1 MPNFPIVDAHVHL
14 WDPNHFRM
22 EWLDGNAKLGKRFA
36 LEEYAQHTAGIQV
49 EAMVYLEVDLARD
62 YRLLEAQ
69 WVADRAQED
78 DRIKGIVA
86 SAPVE
91 FGEHLRAFLEALVAT
106 SPRVKGV
113 RRLTQGEPDPEY
125 CLQPRFL
132 DGIRLL
138 PEFGLSFDIGCN
150 FRQLGP
156 SVEMVRRCPET
167 QFILD
172 HLGKPNIREHKMD
185 PWKGQIEDLAS
196 LPNVVCKV
204 SGVATETRGE
214 DWTVEEVAPY
224 VEHVITCFGED
235 RIVFGGDWP
244 VVLNAS
250 SYKRWVAALD
260 QITASLSDTA
270 KRKLWN
276 ENAKRFYRLEE
287 DEAAD

>member
-1 MPNFPIVDAHVHL
+1 MPSFPIVDSHVHL
-14 WDPNHFRM
+14 WDPTHFRM
-22 EWLDGNAKLGKRFA
+22 AWLDGNERLGKPFG
-36 LEEYAQHTAGIQV
+36 LKEYAEHTAGIEV
-49 EAMVYLEVDLARD
+49 EAMVYLEVDLATD
-62 YRLLEAQ
+62 YRLLEAK
-69 WVADRAQED
+69 WVADLALTD
-78 DRIKGIVA
+78 DRLKGIVA
-86 SAPVE
+86 SAPIEYGKQV
-91 FGEHLRAFLEALVAT
+91 RAFLAALVAT

-113 RRLTQGEPDPEY
+113 RRLTQGEADPEY

-138 PEFGLSFDIGCN
+138 PEYGLSFDIGIN

-172 HLGKPNIREHKMD
+172 HIAKPNIREQKMD
-185 PWKGQIEDLAS
+185 PWKGQIEELAK

-214 DWTVEEVAPY
+214 DWKVEEVAPY
-224 VEHVITCFGED
+224 IEHVLDTFGED
-235 RIVFGGDWP
+235 RVVYGGDWP

-250 SYKRWVAALD
+250 SYKRWYDTLD
-260 QITASLSDTA
+260 QITASRSETF

-276 ENAKRFYRLEE
+276 TNAKRFYRL
-287 DEAAD
+287 DEGDAAD

>member
-1 MPNFPIVDAHVHL
+1 MPDFPIVDSHVHL
-14 WDPNHFRM
+14 WDPSHFRIPWM
-22 EWLDGNAKLGKRFA
+22 DDAPRMNQRYVLH
-36 LEEYAQHTAGIQV
+36 EYAQHTAGIQV
-49 EAMVYLEVDLARD
+49 EAMVYLEVDLAPD

-91 FGEHLRAFLEALVAT
+91 FGAQLRAFLEALVAT

-113 RRLTQGEPDPEY
+113 RRLTQGEADPEF
-125 CLQPRFL
+125 CLKPRFL

-138 PEFGLSFDIGCN
+138 PEFGLSFDIGIN

-156 SVEMVRRCPET
+156 SVEMVRSCPET

-172 HLGKPNIREHKMD
+172 HIGKPNIREQKME

-204 SGVATETRGE
+204 SGIATETKGE

-224 VEHVITCFGED
+224 VEHVLTCFGDD
-235 RIVFGGDWP
+235 RVVVGGDWP

-250 SYKRWVAALD
+250 SYKRWVETLD
-260 QITASLSDTA
+260 QLTASRSDEF

-276 ENAKRFYRLEE
+276 TNARRFYRL
-287 DEAAD
+287 DEGDAAD